1 MFVGLNLNFRSGS
14 NEIDDNFMFLL
25 LFVHQ
30 NAAKVMTFL
39 SIIDNL
45 PYVRRESSIKI
56 TENHMRKIN
65 TETIAINST
74 ANLFPD
80 PVQVM

>member
-1 MFVGLNLNFRSGS
+1 MKSVVSLFTGNH
-14 NEIDDNFMFLL
+14 NFMLL
-25 LFVHQ
+25 VLFVHQ
-30 NAAKVMTFL
+30 NASKVLKFL

-45 PYVRRESSIKI
+45 LHVSHVHRESSIKI
-56 TENHMRKIN
+56 TENDMSKIN

-74 ANLFPD
+74 SNLFPD